1 VTGSNALHWAGWSKF
16 RKAVVVVITSAG
28 ILLAAMNAYFYV
40 QQPHMVFYPLRKI
53 EQTPDQ
59 WGMKYQNVTL
69 SSTAGHKI
77 HGWYI
82 PGKNPNRVLLFFH
95 GNGGNISHR
104 QDSIEIFHHLGL
116 NVFIIDYQGYGK
128 SEGTPGEQAM
138 YDDGRAAFDY
148 LATARK
154 FPKKDIVVFG
164 RSLGGAVAARV
175 AAEKQPGAVVLES
188 TFASLPDVASY
199 YFPFMSKIVLTRYRF
214 NSVKQVKNIH
224 KPLLVLHSRQDD
236 VIPFQ
241 SGVKL
246 YNAANNPRL
255 FVEIV
260 GDHNNGFMQSQP
272 AYEDVLG
279 SFLLS
284 TKDGA
289 AI

>member
-1 VTGSNALHWAGWSKF
+1 VTGSKALHWAGWSKF